1 MNALLA
7 VGFAFSAIASQGDYV
22 PKTPPFRDV
31 PPGHWAAKSVQQLK
45 DEGILVGYPD
55 ERFRGALT
63 PDVIHA
69 LTRSLV
75 K

>member
-1 MNALLA
+1 MLYWQSASPFRRSLA
-7 VGFAFSAIASQGDYV
+7 RVTT
-22 PKTPPFRDV
+22 KTPPFRDV

-63 PDVIHA
+63 PDAIHA